1 MQIGRLFEMVYLLL
15 QRETM
20 SARELAAHF
29 EVSPRTIHRDVEA
42 LSQAGI
48 PIYAVRGSGGGI
60 RLMDRF
66 VLNKLLL
73 SQEEQQSIMTS
84 LQGLHALGVEGADP
98 ALKKLSAVFG
108 SRADWIE
115 IDFSAWDPE
124 NPVSARFALLKDAV
138 LSGRLVTFRY
148 SGASGRTET
157 REAEPVKLI
166 FRGGGWYLLAWCRKR
181 EDYRYFKLARMEEL
195 SLGEVYRKHPLPPP
209 PALEASQPAGELV
222 EIRAWAS
229 PEIAFR
235 IQEEFGPGQR
245 ERQPDGS
252 YLLRFSARQD
262 QWLYPYLMTFGAG
275 LRVLSPEPVRR
286 ELGRRLREAAA
297 AYPADGEA
305 PYGTE

>member
-15 QRETM
+15 ERGNM
-20 SARELAAHF
+20 SARELAEHF

-42 LSQAGI
+42 LSEAGI
-48 PIYAVRGSGGGI
+48 PVYTVRGSGGGI
-60 RLMDRF
+60 RLMDQF
-66 VLNKLLL
+66 VLNKLIL

-84 LQGLHALGVEGADP
+84 LQGLHALRVEGADP

-108 SRADWIE
+108 ARADWIE

-148 SGASGRTET
+148 SGASGRTEP
-157 REAEPVKLI
+157 REAEPVRLI
-166 FRGGGWYLLAWCRKR
+166 YRGGGWYLLAWCRKR
-181 EDYRYFKLARMEEL
+181 EDYRYFKLTRMEEL
-195 SLGEVYRKHPLPPP
+195 SVGEAFRKRPLPPP
-209 PALEASQPAGELV
+209 PVLEASQPTGELV

-229 PEIAFR
+229 PEVAFR
-235 IQEEFGPGQR
+235 IQDEFGPGQR

-252 YLLRFSARQD
+252 YLLRFSGRMD

-297 AYPADGEA
+297 GYA
-305 PYGTE
+305 P